1 MTAVIKFEYLI
12 SPLICTGG
20 QVDDH
25 VNGLRLLKELVSS
38 SNIDVKCEE
47 SILNNMHKAGY
58 YPCAKILSKA
68 FPGGD
73 NCVHSAQDVSKIINN
88 IISDIE
94 ECSSVVTT
102 HEIEWNSFTVVPPIE
117 TISDERK
124 NNVEIFLRDTLSRK
138 FLSSE
143 EFSFFYSQ
151 RNKPILQSQ
160 KFLLSGTI
168 SDIYP
173 TDDMVAP
180 IELTNEIAAH
190 GNLNDFIN
198 NIDGYSLYK
207 VANNIPSLK
216 CAFFFGCVNFLN
228 DNFASEKIEWD
239 DFKIGDDFLYSLQ
252 RHQGALEQEFSSVV
266 YETVVQVLC
275 RHPKNEVKP
284 FRVSSRSTEQRTH
297 GDLRAFRTHIT
308 SRHQALRLMF
318 WVDSNY
324 VITLANIGP
333 KFEGTISLP

>member
-20 QVDDH
+20 QVDEH
-25 VNGLRLLKELVSS
+25 VNGMRLLKELVSS
-38 SNIDVKCEE
+38 SDIDVKCED
-47 SILNNMHKAGY
+47 SILSNMQEAGY
-58 YPCAKILSKA
+58 YPCAKILSRA
-68 FPGGD
+68 FPGGED
-73 NCVHSAQDVSKIINN
+73 CVHSAQDVSKIINN
-88 IISDIE
+88 IISNFE
-94 ECSSVVTT
+94 ECSPEVTS

-124 NNVEIFLRDTLSRK
+124 NNVEIFLRNILSRK
-138 FLSSE
+138 FLLSE

-160 KFLLSGTI
+160 KFSLSGTI

-173 TDDMVAP
+173 AGSIAMPV
-180 IELTNEIAAH
+180 ELSNEITAH

-207 VANNIPSLK
+207 VASDISSLK
-216 CAFFFGCVNFLN
+216 CALFFGCVNFLN
-228 DNFASEKIEWD
+228 NNYASEKFEWD
-239 DFKIGDDFLYSLQ
+239 DFKIGADFLDSLL
-252 RHQGALEQEFSSVV
+252 RHQGAIEQEFSSVV
-266 YETVVQVLC
+266 YETIVQVLC
-275 RHPKNEVKP
+275 RHPKNEVTP
-284 FRVSSRSTEQRTH
+284 FRVSSKSTEQRTH

-318 WVDSNY
+318 WVDSNQI
-324 VITLANIGP
+324 ITLANIGP
-333 KFEGTISLP
+333 KFEESISLP